1 MQVLKKKAFFQILQQ
16 LLKRRDELRQRTPSS
31 GSLNQFDFIQGDI
44 NDSWLLAPL
53 ASLAYNKKA
62 LKKVVPKDQRFD
74 SGYVGLFR
82 FKFWR

>member
-1 MQVLKKKAFFQILQQ
+1 MLQDFPLAFFQQI
-16 LLKRRDELRQRTPSS
+16 LKRRDELGDRRPSS
-31 GSLNQFDFIQGDI
+31 SSNQFDFIQGDI

-74 SGYVGLFR
+74 SGYVGVFH